1 MQERRI
7 VITGMGAVT
16 PIGNDLASFWEG
28 LKNGTNGIGMV
39 TKFDTADF
47 GTKIAAEIKDFDLSQ
62 YIDPK
67 EARRMDPFTH
77 YGLAAGE
84 MAFRDAGIDDSKI
97 DLERV
102 GVILSSGIG
111 GMYAYQDNHTKLME
125 KGPRRVSP
133 FFIPMLIPDILA
145 GHFSILHGYT
155 GPNYATVSACASS
168 SHAIGTAMMHLQ
180 RGDADIM
187 FAGGAEGVVT
197 EMAFAGFGNMKA
209 ISTRNDD
216 PAHASRPFDAERD
229 GFVIGE
235 GGAVVVLEEL
245 EYAKKRG
252 ATIYAELG
260 GISFTAD
267 AHHITA
273 PHPDGLGASRAM
285 VESCRD
291 AGVNLTDVDYINA
304 HGTSTPFNDKTETKA
319 IKNSFGDHARSLC
332 VSSIKSMIG
341 HQLGASGAME
351 FIATALAIKHS
362 IVPPTINYEV
372 PDPECDL
379 DYVPN
384 TAREMEINTAISNSF
399 GFGGHNVSLCIKKFR
414 D

>member
-7 VITGMGAVT
+7 VVTGIGALT
-16 PIGNDLASFWEG
+16 PIGNNLEAYWDG
-28 LKNGTNGIGMV
+28 LKNGKNGIGLV
-39 TKFDTADF
+39 TKFDTENF
-47 GTKIAAEIKDFDLSQ
+47 GTKIAAEIKNFDLSE

-77 YGLAAGE
+77 YGLVAGD
-84 MAFRDAGIDDSKI
+84 MAFKDSGIDENSVNFD
-97 DLERV
+97 RV

-111 GMYAYQDNHTKLME
+111 GMHAYHSEHKKLLA

-145 GHFSILHGYT
+145 GYFSIRHGLT

-168 SHAIGTAMMHLQ
+168 SHAIGAAMMHLQ
-180 RGDADIM
+180 RGDSDII

-197 EMAFAGFGNMKA
+197 EMSFAGFGNMKA

-216 PAHASRPFDAERD
+216 PAHASRPFDAGRD

-235 GGAVVVLEEL
+235 GGAVVVLEEF
-245 EYAKKRG
+245 EHAKKRG
-252 ATIYAELG
+252 AKIYAELG
-260 GISFTAD
+260 GFSFTAD

-273 PHPDGLGASRAM
+273 PHPDGIGATKAM
-285 VESCRD
+285 KAAAEN
-291 AGVNLTDVDYINA
+291 AGVNLTDIDYINA

-319 IKNSFGDHARSLC
+319 IKNAFGDHARSLC
-332 VSSIKSMIG
+332 VSSNKSMIG
-341 HQLGASGAME
+341 HQLGASGVME
-351 FIATALAIKHS
+351 FISTALTVKHG
-362 IVPPTINYEV
+362 IIPPTINYET

-384 TAREMEINTAISNSF
+384 VAREAAVKYAISNSF
-399 GFGGHNVSLCIKKFR
+399 GFGGHNVSLCVKRFE